1 MPRSYRPKRS
11 IGVTALAAERDAV
24 ILGLRREGI
33 SQVEIAR
40 RMGISQ
46 STVAKAIQRAT
57 RDLEDQT
64 AMEARGLEN
73 IRYDWLE
80 RVMVDII
87 QSRYPVVN
95 NGRVMTDP
103 LTGEILYDPK
113 PRVEAGGVMIRIWE
127 RRAKLNGMDKPAK
140 QIIRHEHEVD
150 ADIER
155 IIEAVAAASGLE
167 ELAAGR
173 EAAAA
178 GTPAG
183 GAYPVAAPKE
193 LEGPR
198 APEAAA
204 S

>member
-1 MPRSYRPKRS
+1 MPRSYRPKRA
-11 IGVTALAAERDAV
+11 IGASAMTIERDAL

-33 SQVEIAR
+33 SQIEIAR

-46 STVAKAIQRAT
+46 STVAKAIQRGI

-64 AMEARGLEN
+64 ALEARGLEN
-73 IRYDWLE
+73 VRYDWLE

-103 LTGEILYDPK
+103 VSGEILYDPK

-155 IIEAVAAASGLE
+155 FFEQLAARRLE

-178 GTPAG
+178 GPPAHG
-183 GAYPVAAPKE
+183 TVPLPAPKE